1 MKELVFDEMEAVR
14 GGFNLWACIGNTASG
29 MGVLSSVAFVAT
41 FTTNPIGLGLL
52 ALSAISLFAGSVADP
67 DACD

>member
-29 MGVLSSVAFVAT
+29 IGFLGSVAFVAT
-41 FTTNPIGLGLL
+41 FATNPIGVGLL
-52 ALSAISLFAGSVADP
+52 ILSGVSLLGGSIADP